1 MGTITDFDKI
11 SIIDLII
18 EHYPELKKDR
28 TNLIKLVLQQV
39 TRPNKLILEKI
50 THDDK
55 TYYKYNDGILIDEN
69 LNTTVVVVDNKVIIV
84 RTGDRYNEHMKILEE
99 IQNKIYN

>member
-18 EHYPELKKDR
+18 EHYPDLKKDR

-39 TRPNKLILEKI
+39 TRPNKLILERI

-69 LNTTVVVVDNKVIIV
+69 LNTSGVVVDNRVIIV
-84 RTGDRYNEHMKILEE
+84 RTGDRYNEHMKVLEE

>member
-50 THDDK
+50 THEDK

-69 LNTTVVVVDNKVIIV
+69 LNTIGIVIDDKIIIV
-84 RTGDRYNEHMKILEE
+84 RTGDRYTNHMKTLEE
-99 IQNKIYN
+99 IHNKIYN

>member
-69 LNTTVVVVDNKVIIV
+69 LNTTGVVVDNRVIIV

>member
-18 EHYPELKKDR
+18 EHYPALKKDR

-50 THDDK
+50 SHDDK

-69 LNTTVVVVDNKVIIV
+69 LNTTGVVVDNKVIIV

-99 IQNKIYN
+99 IHNKIYN